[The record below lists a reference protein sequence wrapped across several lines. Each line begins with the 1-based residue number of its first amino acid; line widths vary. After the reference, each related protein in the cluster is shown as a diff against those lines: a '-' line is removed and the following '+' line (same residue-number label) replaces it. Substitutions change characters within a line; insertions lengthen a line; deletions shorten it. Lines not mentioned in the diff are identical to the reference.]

1 MGLVVCLPQRLF
13 THARTFV
20 CLPNDALVDL
30 LLRLR
35 LPVGR
40 LLGVV
45 PFRVHRLKLGQLRV
59 EGLCIPI
66 KKRACLPMLLVL

>member
-13 THARTFV
+13 THARAFV

-30 LLRLR
+30 LQRLR

-45 PFRVHRLKLGQLRV
+45 PFRVHGLKLGQLRV
-59 EGLCIPI
+59 ERLCIPI
-66 KKRACLPMLLVL
+66 QKGACLPMLLVL

>member
-20 CLPNDALVDL
+20 CLPNDALIDL
-30 LLRLR
+30 LQRLR
-35 LPVGR
+35 LPVGS

-59 EGLCIPI
+59 ERLCIPI
-66 KKRACLPMLLVL
+66 QKGACLPMLLVL